1 MSQLYKKIYL
11 DILEEIKNGTLK
23 TGDKI
28 PSENELAEKFN
39 VSRITTKK
47 ALDMLAQR
55 NIIERYRGKG
65 SFVSETNQ
73 AVIHSTVGK
82 ENQSLLAD
90 SSFKQDLVGFI
101 LPGFG
106 NDYGSILLDSIEKYC
121 SKHNLSLVM
130 KQTLGISE
138 LEEEAISSL
147 VSLGVKGL
155 IFCPSPGK
163 HYNNALLR
171 LVIENF
177 PLVLVDR
184 YLTGIPSSS
193 VCINNKLAAIELT
206 NYMLGLG
213 HQHIGY
219 LSPSTDGTSSL
230 EDRLMGFHVAMAEQG
245 VRIKPDTVL
254 LNIQSTKQYHS
265 NLKFEK
271 LKVREKDRNEIRHLI
286 EKNPEVT
293 AFITSEYLVAVL
305 LYEVLVS
312 FGKRVPEDY
321 SIACF
326 DSPTEIIDKPF
337 FTHLWQDEEQM
348 GCHAVDILI
357 KHIRENDAPP
367 IHSEVGFKV
376 VEGRSS
382 QRRLLKT
389 KQA

>member
-65 SFVSETNQ
+65 SFVSEMNQ
-73 AVIHSTVGK
+73 AIIQSTVEK
-82 ENQSLLAD
+82 ENHLLLAD
-90 SSFKQDLVGFI
+90 SSSKQDLVGFI

-121 SKHNLSLVM
+121 SKQNLLIVM
-130 KQTLGISE
+130 KQTLGKSE

-147 VSLGVKGL
+147 VRLGVKGL

-171 LVIENF
+171 LVIDNY

-193 VCINNKLAAIELT
+193 VCINNKMASIELT
-206 NYMLGLG
+206 NYMLELG
-213 HQHIGY
+213 HEHIGY

-230 EDRLMGFHVAMAEQG
+230 EDRLMGFHVAMAEKG

-254 LNIQSTKQYHS
+254 LNIESTKHHHS

-271 LKVREKDRNEIRHLI
+271 LKVDEKDRSEIRRLI
-286 EKNPEVT
+286 ENNPEVT

-312 FGKRVPEDY
+312 LGKKVPEDY

-326 DSPTEIIDKPF
+326 DSPTDIIDKPF
-337 FTHLWQDEEQM
+337 FTHIWQDEEKM
-348 GCHAVDILI
+348 GCLAVDILI
-357 KHIRENDAPP
+357 KHIRENDTPP
-367 IHSEVGFKV
+367 IHSEVGFKLIH
-376 VEGRSS
+376 GRST
-382 QRRLLKT
+382 QKRVIKT
-389 KQA
+389 KQV